1 LIEFERRGPVAIVTL
16 NRPDARN
23 AISRALEQALFDA
36 LEKIDSDPSI
46 WVGVL
51 AANGSTFCAGADLK
65 EINTKG
71 APPSAVQSADAPKR
85 ESIVSRAHV
94 KPLIAAV
101 EGPAM
106 GGGAELVL
114 ACDLIVASTAAKF
127 SLPEVRWGLLASGG
141 GMFRL
146 PRAMPKRIAMQLA
159 LTGDAIDA
167 KRAYE
172 VGFINTLVDPGRA
185 LDTALNMAAR
195 IAQNGP
201 LAVQNTRR
209 VMEETAFLSEA
220 EAWALSRAAVKANFE
235 TADSKEGPRAFAE
248 KRPPQWRAK

>member
-1 LIEFERRGPVAIVTL
+1 MIEFERRGHVAIVTL
-16 NRPDARN
+16 NRPEARN

-36 LEKIDSDPSI
+36 LEAIDADPDI

-65 EINTKG
+65 EINAKG
-71 APPSAVQSADAPKR
+71 GPPSAVQSSEAPKR

-114 ACDLIVASTAAKF
+114 TCDLIVASSAAKF
-127 SLPEVRWGLLASGG
+127 GLPEVRWGLLASGG

-146 PRAMPKRIAMQLA
+146 PRAMPKHIAMQLA
-159 LTGDAIDA
+159 LTGDSIDA
-167 KRAYE
+167 KRAYD
-172 VGFINTLVDPGRA
+172 VGFVNILVEPGLA
-185 LDTALNMAAR
+185 LTAALSMADR
-195 IAQNGP
+195 IAANGP
-201 LAVQNTRR
+201 LAVQSTRR
-209 VMEETAFLSEA
+209 VMEETMFMNEA
-220 EAWALSRAAVKANFE
+220 DAWAQSRAAVKTNFA
-235 TADSKEGPRAFAE
+235 TSDAKEGPRAFAE
-248 KRPPQWRAK
+248 KRPPQWRAE